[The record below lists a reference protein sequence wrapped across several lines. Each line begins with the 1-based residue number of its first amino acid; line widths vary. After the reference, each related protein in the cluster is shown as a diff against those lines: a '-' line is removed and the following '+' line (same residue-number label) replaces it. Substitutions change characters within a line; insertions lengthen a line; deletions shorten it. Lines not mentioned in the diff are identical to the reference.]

1 MRTKYDI
8 IIIGSGPSGLST
20 ALHLE
25 RDARNL
31 GLATLILEKGH
42 HPRFKLCAGGI
53 LPEGEAIL
61 AKLGLDLRDV
71 PHTDVDKASFDYKGR
86 GLTMPPWRRKRPLF
100 RTVRRDEFDHWLV
113 QKARERGITIQE
125 GVKVKDV
132 LVDENGARVLTDTG
146 EFHAKVVVGADGS
159 NSIVRRKVMGDAHP
173 HVGRALE
180 VIVPRDPKDFQRAQA
195 GKDSTQANNSLK
207 KASQENLSGL
217 GQHEALF
224 DFVPIPQGISGYVWD
239 FPALV
244 KGEPMRCWGIYDSN
258 AVPKKGK
265 TASAQKHAPRGI
277 NTKRM
282 PLREVLAAEMAAHGY
297 SLEDAEL
304 KGHPI
309 RWYEPANKPA
319 TRHVLLVGDALGV
332 GALLG
337 EGISPAL
344 GYGRIAAQEILSAF
358 EKNDFSFNGYKGR
371 LLRSRL
377 GASLWRRTFI
387 AKLFY
392 LFETDFWQK
401 FIWHYFGLVAGLVG
415 LLFMTGWENKKI
427 INGVDRN
434 HFRR

>member
-1 MRTKYDI
+1 MRTNYDI
-8 IIIGSGPSGLST
+8 IIIGAGPSGLST

-25 RDARNL
+25 RLARL
-31 GLATLILEKGH
+31 HPKQRDGRGLELATLILEKSH

-61 AKLGLDLRDV
+61 AKLGLDLREV

-86 GLTMPPWRRKRPLF
+86 GLSVPPWRGKHPLF
-100 RTVRRDEFDHWLV
+100 RTVRRDEFDAWLAG
-113 QKARERGITIQE
+113 KARERDITIQE

-132 LVDENGARVLTDTG
+132 IIEEESACVLTDAG
-146 EFHAKVVVGADGS
+146 EFRAKVVVGADGS

-180 VIVPRDPKDFQRAQA
+180 VIVPRKPLSQSSPDGAV
-195 GKDSTQANNSLK
+195 TQN
-207 KASQENLSGL
+207 Q
-217 GQHEALF
+217 ALF
-224 DFVPIPQGISGYVWD
+224 DFVPVPKGISGYVWD

-258 AVPKKGK
+258 TIPQ
-265 TASAQKHAPRGI
+265 TER
-277 NTKRM
+277 T
-282 PLREVLAAEMAAHGY
+282 PLREVLAEEMAAHGY

-304 KGHPI
+304 RGHPI

-319 TRHVLLVGDALGV
+319 TRHILLVGDALGA

-358 EKNDFSFNGYKGR
+358 EKKNFSFKGYKGR

-377 GASLWRRTFI
+377 GGSLWRRTFI
-387 AKLFY
+387 AKFFY

-401 FIWHYFGLVAGLVG
+401 FVWHYFGWAAGLIG
-415 LLFMTGWENKKI
+415 LLFVIGWENKKI
-427 INGVDRN
+427 IKRVDGN
-434 HFRR
+434 HLGR